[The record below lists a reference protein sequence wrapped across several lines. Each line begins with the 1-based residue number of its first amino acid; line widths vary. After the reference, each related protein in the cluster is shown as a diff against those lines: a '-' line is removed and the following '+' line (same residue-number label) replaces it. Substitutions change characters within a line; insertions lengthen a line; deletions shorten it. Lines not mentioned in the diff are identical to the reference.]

1 MSAPGRSLR
10 AAASLVVAAVLVA
23 GGCSE
28 DCCTID
34 SFPIGIARAPL
45 GGPGAGAGA
54 ASGGFLA
61 TATAPSVAGGA
72 PFPMLVDTGSPVTI
86 LDESGNAPRGGLAV
100 ERRAF
105 DLLDALAAAPAP
117 VRARFRDVA
126 VLDLPLTTVGD
137 AATAPLGVVGA
148 DLLRAFSVDMRFGA
162 ACPGADG
169 GATSGLCSYL
179 TFWHHQGAD
188 LGFLQNA
195 GYAVITFTPFGG
207 GEVTVTS
214 EPDLV
219 GLTGPL
225 SIPATRTVLRAC
237 MAPAPFDPATAT
249 REQCCTRG
257 AEVPIVTGIDMSL
270 MVATGVGPLVLGQSA
285 WTRLAATLPAPPAM
299 TPGPL
304 NIATWP
310 TPIDA
315 QWTTIPRFALV
326 NLEAGSAADPGPCIE
341 LGRARRIEWVSW
353 QTVNNPTADICF
365 QPCDTDPREPDLAQN
380 SAAYI
385 DLGGA
390 IPVAVIADEEGWL
403 QGLRFDVRPEGPEVD
418 GVLGA
423 AALGSSRVEINY
435 LSSPA
440 AALFSCEGGVP
451 RASCFAAAR
460 CPRLPDQTQTH
471 SCFGL
476 PPHTLPSICGPDG
489 C

>member
-1 MSAPGRSLR
+1 MKLVIAAVALV
-10 AAASLVVAAVLVA
+10 AAS
-23 GGCSE
+23 GCSE

-45 GGPGAGAGA
+45 GAPGTPAGT

-61 TATAPSVAGGA
+61 TATADSVAGGA

-86 LDESGNAPRGGLAV
+86 LNESGNATRGGLSV

-105 DLLDALAAAPAP
+105 DLLDALITAPQPP
-117 VRARFRDVA
+117 VRARFKNVA
-126 VLDLPLTTVGD
+126 VLDLPLTGVGD
-137 AATAPLGVVGA
+137 MATMPLGVVGA

-169 GATSGLCSYL
+169 GADGGTTSGLCSYL

-207 GEVTVTS
+207 GEVSVTS

-237 MAPAPFDPATAT
+237 MDPVAFDPATAA

-257 AEVPIVTGIDMSL
+257 AEVPIVTGVDMSL
-270 MVATGVGPLVLGQSA
+270 LIATGVGPLVLGQSA
-285 WTRLAATLPAPPAM
+285 WMRLAATFATAPAM
-299 TPGPL
+299 APGPL

-315 QWTTIPRFALV
+315 LWTTIPRFALV

-353 QTVNNPTADICF
+353 QTVNNPSANICF

-390 IPVAVIADEEGWL
+390 IPVAVIADDEQWL

-418 GVLGA
+418 GVVGA
-423 AALGSSRVEINY
+423 AALGQARVEIDY

-440 AALFSCEGGVP
+440 RALFSCEGGVP

-476 PPHTLPSICGPDG
+476 PPHTLPSICAPDG